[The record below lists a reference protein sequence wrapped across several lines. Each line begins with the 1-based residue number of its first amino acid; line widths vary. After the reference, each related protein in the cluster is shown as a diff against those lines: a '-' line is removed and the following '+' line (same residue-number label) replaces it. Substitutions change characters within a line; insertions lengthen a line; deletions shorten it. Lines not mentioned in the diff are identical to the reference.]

1 VVRLGSGAFA
11 EVKKAAEIDTGRIV
25 AIKVGPIGFAS
36 LCSVGCGTELGRRLV
51 AVHHQA
57 QICPEPKDAPIVR
70 EGDLDL
76 AEFTAC
82 ELDSGRK
89 RA

>member
-1 VVRLGSGAFA
+1 MVRLGSGAFA

-25 AIKVGPIGFAS
+25 AIKVGSIDLTS
-36 LCSVGCGTELGRRLV
+36 LCSVGCGTEPRRRLV

-57 QICPEPKDAPIVR
+57 QVCTEPKDASIVR

-76 AEFTAC
+76 AESTAC
-82 ELDSGRK
+82 ELDHGR
-89 RA
+89 RRV

>member
-25 AIKVGPIGFAS
+25 AIKVGPITLAS
-36 LCSVGCGTELGRRLV
+36 LCSVGCSTEPRRRLV

-57 QICPEPKDAPIVR
+57 QVCTEPEDAPTVR

-82 ELDSGRK
+82 ELNPGR
-89 RA
+89 RRT